1 MYSPAMPERLLERIH
16 NLEDKRPA
24 DGTTAV
30 KSEINSIIQH
40 LVRLLNTRQGS
51 VSIAEDYGVPD
62 MTNVPGNTIL
72 ESKNR
77 IEETLRDVILRY
89 EPRLKNIKLLMEEED
104 AMKFA
109 LKFRLEGRLTV
120 REDIPVIFETVVST
134 DGKINVSY

>member
-1 MYSPAMPERLLERIH
+1 MPERLLERIH